1 MTDPRDAHDQLLWW
15 CSELG
20 SGNWAQFGEAC
31 RELGLTVAQASTAL
45 SALAHV
51 EFDRRRGR
59 WAVAPTALSTIPHLP
74 GRLLLS
80 GARPSGL
87 MEHLRLVAEHERV
100 DVVVETGPIRQTAR
114 GPATLLL
121 EGSAADGAAFATA
134 GGIEFQPAAHIAI
147 ASLLPA
153 ADIELLAEPAT
164 PDLRFPHCLIDPL
177 TLLERWDLEGP
188 EGAEGLWA
196 WATFAR
202 RSARFLRRDGQW
214 WYIPES
220 AWAPYLVSR
229 PEGSEPLCR
238 YEPAHKLLI
247 VDSAA
252 PLPALHARAAVL
264 CSGRLP
270 LRQYLAEGIAEDHY
284 VNVDDATAGLILASL
299 TASGPSLSAGI
310 ASVGAA
316 GYIQGVGHDDRDEEG
331 LR

>member
-1 MTDPRDAHDQLLWW
+1 MTNPRDAHDQLLWW
-15 CSELG
+15 CSEIG
-20 SGNWAQFGEAC
+20 SGSWTQFGEGC
-31 RELGLTVAQASTAL
+31 RELGLTVAQASKAL

-59 WAVAPTALSTIPHLP
+59 WAVAPTVLSTIPRLP

-87 MEHLRLVAEHERV
+87 MEHLRVVAEHERV
-100 DVVVETGPIRQTAR
+100 DVVVETGPIPQTAR

-121 EGSAADGAAFATA
+121 DGSAADGAAFATA
-134 GGIEFQPAAHIAI
+134 AGIQFQPAAHFAI

-153 ADIELLAEPAT
+153 ADIEVLAEPAT
-164 PDLRFPHCLIDPL
+164 PDPRFPHCPIDPV
-177 TLLERWDLEGP
+177 TLLERWDLEAP
-188 EGAEGLWA
+188 EGGEGLWA

-202 RSARFLRRDGQW
+202 RSARYLRRDGQW
-214 WYIPES
+214 WYIPDS

-238 YEPAHKLLI
+238 YEPAHQLLI

-252 PLPALHARAAVL
+252 ALPALHARAAVL

-284 VNVDDATAGLILASL
+284 VNVDDATAGSILASL
-299 TASGPSLSAGI
+299 TASVLSVSAVV

-316 GYIQGVGHDDRDEEG
+316 GHTQGAGHDDRDEG
-331 LR
+331 RLR